1 MRLVFRLTSTIS
13 KHPVPWFVSWAASVV
28 GIAGLVDCT
37 HAEKHSMFVSWLGAA
52 WMAAV
57 ISPVVMLWRE

>member
-1 MRLVFRLTSTIS
+1 
-13 KHPVPWFVSWAASVV
+13 VPWFVSWAASVV
-28 GIAGLVDCT
+28 GIAGLVDYT
-37 HAEKHSMFVSWLGAA
+37 HAEKHWMFVSWLGAA

>member
-1 MRLVFRLTSTIS
+1 MG
-13 KHPVPWFVSWAASVV
+13 
-28 GIAGLVDCT
+28 GIRRGHCWSVDCT

-57 ISPVVMLWRE
+57 ASPVVMLWRE